1 MHEPVWK
8 ERNFPLTEKSVLPP
22 LLLISFW
29 TFVLPR
35 FNCSFMHFI
44 GKISFIKITQS
55 CFWQFVKGFT
65 RLIFDICHIMRGLY
79 YAFIYPYLSYVNIV
93 WGSKYTTRLA
103 PIRRLQKKIIRIIT
117 FSKFKEHTGPL
128 FKELSIL
135 PLHDINNEAIL
146 LCLCFDT
153 TITIYHHLS
162 VICFVWTKTFIN
174 TTQVHPLFPADREV
188 CSSTA
193 LVDILLDVCLTTL

>member
-1 MHEPVWK
+1 MPVTLTAPFTMVTWVYYSK
-8 ERNFPLTEKSVLPP
+8 LSLVWTQPLY
-22 LLLISFW
+22 I
-29 TFVLPR
+29 
-35 FNCSFMHFI
+35 
-44 GKISFIKITQS
+44 
-55 CFWQFVKGFT
+55 
-65 RLIFDICHIMRGLY
+65 
-79 YAFIYPYLSYVNIV
+79 

-103 PIRRLQKKIIRIIT
+103 PIRRLQKNIIRIIT
-117 FSKFKEHTGPL
+117 FSKCKEHTGPLFSL

-162 VICFVWTKTFIN
+162 MISFVWTKTFIN

-188 CSSTA
+188 CSFTA

>member
-1 MHEPVWK
+1 
-8 ERNFPLTEKSVLPP
+8 
-22 LLLISFW
+22 
-29 TFVLPR
+29 
-35 FNCSFMHFI
+35 
-44 GKISFIKITQS
+44 
-55 CFWQFVKGFT
+55 
-65 RLIFDICHIMRGLY
+65 MRSLY

-193 LVDILLDVCLTTL
+193 LVDILLDVCLIKLQLFYALRW

>member
-1 MHEPVWK
+1 
-8 ERNFPLTEKSVLPP
+8 
-22 LLLISFW
+22 
-29 TFVLPR
+29 
-35 FNCSFMHFI
+35 
-44 GKISFIKITQS
+44 
-55 CFWQFVKGFT
+55 
-65 RLIFDICHIMRGLY
+65 MRGLILR
-79 YAFIYPYLSYVNIV
+79 IYLSIPISYVNIE

-103 PIRRLQKKIIRIIT
+103 PIRRLQKNIIRIIT

-162 VICFVWTKTFIN
+162 MISFVWTKTFIN
-174 TTQVHPLFPADREV
+174 TTQVHTLFPADREV

-193 LVDILLDVCLTTL
+193 LVDILFDVFLIKL

>member
-1 MHEPVWK
+1 
-8 ERNFPLTEKSVLPP
+8 
-22 LLLISFW
+22 
-29 TFVLPR
+29 
-35 FNCSFMHFI
+35 
-44 GKISFIKITQS
+44 
-55 CFWQFVKGFT
+55 
-65 RLIFDICHIMRGLY
+65 MRGLY

-93 WGSKYTTRLA
+93 WGSKYTTRLV

-135 PLHDINNEAIL
+135 PLHDINNDAIL

-162 VICFVWTKTFIN
+162 MISFV
-174 TTQVHPLFPADREV
+174 
-188 CSSTA
+188 
-193 LVDILLDVCLTTL
+193 